1 MKKVLVALFLILPLA
16 CIAEEF
22 GLNVPQWKDFA
33 PSAYV
38 NVEAP
43 KKLGK
48 FNVTAKYWYER
59 KVAFEEAV
67 VNCKYLETY
76 EEQFSCFEDLKSKQF
91 RENSDYNARIEA
103 KQSAMSG
110 IPEMNNR
117 TDTMI
122 PIGGYMNPYTQ
133 LMPNEL
139 RGY

>member
-1 MKKVLVALFLILPLA
+1 MKKILISLFLLIPL
-16 CIAEEF
+16 IANAEGFSPKAPE
-22 GLNVPQWKDFA
+22 WKDFA

-38 NVEAP
+38 DVEAP
-43 KKLGK
+43 KRLGK

-67 VNCKYLETY
+67 TNCKYLETY
-76 EEQFSCFEDLKSKQF
+76 EEQFSCYEDLKSKQF

-103 KQSAMSG
+103 KHNAMYG

-122 PIGGYMNPYTQ
+122 PIGGYMNSYTQ
-133 LMPNEL
+133 MMPNEL

>member
-1 MKKVLVALFLILPLA
+1 MKKGLIALFLILPLSA
-16 CIAEEF
+16 TANDF

-33 PSAYV
+33 PSAYID
-38 NVEAP
+38 VEEP
-43 KKLGK
+43 KRLGK

-59 KVAFEEAV
+59 KVAFEDG
-67 VNCKYLETY
+67 VNNCLNLETY
-76 EEQFSCFEDLKSKQF
+76 EETFSCFEDLKSKQF

-103 KQSAMSG
+103 KQRAMSG

-122 PIGGYMNPYTQ
+122 PIGGYMTPYTQ
-133 LMPNEL
+133 MMPNEL